1 VRPTLK
7 LTAVGFL
14 VLVLGALVYV
24 VVRSEGS
31 SYFSR
36 VIHYA
41 LPEAFETLPF
51 INNFAGLLSR

>member
-1 VRPTLK
+1 
-7 LTAVGFL
+7 VGFL